1 VKIKGYPYV
10 VLSLFFAL
18 LLGLSP
24 KNAMATGNLSCKEV
38 ILKMI
43 TSINEVKTLK
53 YNLKVTERTKGK
65 YSHFQSSVKLNRNP
79 RKLYLSTNG
88 IEVLWVQGT
97 NKGDALVKPNS
108 FPYVNLNLDPM
119 GNLMREGQHHT
130 INEMGFDYFAKILV
144 QIILKAGNDFDKF
157 FKLENEEILNGR
169 SCYKITV
176 QSPEFKFVDYTVLKG
191 ETLVTIARKLHVAE
205 HMILENNKNVSN
217 FKDVK
222 TGQVIK
228 VPTSYAKNL
237 ILYVDKENFLPVGS
251 RIYDNVG
258 LFEQYDYFNLQLDP
272 VFEDAEFTKSY
283 KGYGF

>member
-1 VKIKGYPYV
+1 
-10 VLSLFFAL
+10 
-18 LLGLSP
+18 
-24 KNAMATGNLSCKEV
+24 MAADNLSCKEV
-38 ILKMI
+38 MLNMI
-43 TSINEVKTLK
+43 NAINEIKTLK
-53 YNLKVTERTKGK
+53 YSLKVTERTKGK
-65 YSHFQSSVKLNRNP
+65 YNHFQSSVKLNRNP
-79 RKLYLSTNG
+79 RKLYLTTNG

-108 FPYVNLNLDPM
+108 FPFVNLNLDPM

-130 INEMGFDYFAKILV
+130 INEMGFDYFGKIIV
-144 QIILKAGNDFDKF
+144 QIILKAGVDFDKY
-157 FKLENEEILNGR
+157 FKLESEEITNGK

-205 HMILENNKNVSN
+205 QMILENNKNVSG

-222 TGQVIK
+222 AGQVIK
-228 VPTSYAKNL
+228 VPTTYAKNV
-237 ILYVDKENFLPVGS
+237 ILFIDKQNFLPVGT

-272 VFEDAEFTKSY
+272 VIEDAEFTKGY
-283 KGYGF
+283 KAYGF